1 MQDVKRYKVEADGQQ
16 LVATV
21 KPPLVVTGVETQS
34 APSPYVAP
42 EQIDIGDG
50 NVAVSNMG
58 LDAAAGDAKCVQH
71 FCADCCLPFRENRM
85 IKFRG
90 LWYGI
95 PCGDYQ
101 HAVDILRKEK
111 QRAFRP
117 PRAKEP
123 GDVPF
128 VISSDF

>member
-1 MQDVKRYKVEADGQQ
+1 MQDIKRYKIEDADAQ
-16 LVATV
+16 LVATAQPTL
-21 KPPLVVTGVETQS
+21 KLTGIETQT
-34 APSPYVAP
+34 APSPYVEP

-71 FCADCCLPFRENRM
+71 FCADCCMPFRENRM

-101 HAVDILRKEK
+101 HAVDILRKER

-117 PRAKEP
+117 PRVKEP

-128 VISSDF
+128 PSSSSF